1 MLVDQVN
8 GALNTFLDERKK
20 EKTLTMKHIDEI
32 VRIYNSVK
40 TPSHTIEKINFTPSQ
55 FKATQEF
62 KIKSSQSDLIDIK
75 IQDYYSA
82 IKLPKNGNITTT
94 GHITIFHFMQPI
106 IPYSNILFNLT
117 FRKLTTPEKSN
128 IGKRLISKLSECE
141 ATFLEPAFREGNS
154 PDMQAPYLKVFYPNS
169 VPTDLDLT
177 TITNS
182 SYNIIIFSETSDD
195 SIPNIPTRIIIKTIH
210 PITIISY
217 NSNVFIRLIYVNP
230 PNDNCPKIEP
240 VKCPTVEPVKIPKV
254 GPLKS
259 VAEFISSVDN
269 IIKNIQV
276 NELYIEDIDKL
287 MNEYKTIDPEDVK
300 KVTGKD
306 FNMINLRSKSQG
318 NISDVDTDVLIIK
331 SDRFSEIK
339 RLNAIKQTSQDDMT
353 VNPLKK
359 LNVTPITVNNV
370 KCHFCVFSFTH
381 PKFPYS
387 NIKMNIKLNKKDNI
401 NVNSP
406 SPTQKL
412 LNYVVAKLYPLSLK
426 TNSIRIFHDRPT
438 TIPSEKRDLPAQI
451 DLTDVNSPDYSIL
464 IFDNINNKNVII
476 NTIYPVTIMSLDSD
490 INIQLTYLNP
500 YTDGPNPLCPT
511 SSTCPACAEN
521 PACPAC
527 DSCPVCKKCAS
538 CGKKKKK

>member
-40 TPSHTIEKINFTPSQ
+40 TPPHIYNNRVITFNQYKGSALIDIPDSKG
-55 FKATQEF
+55 
-62 KIKSSQSDLIDIK
+62 DLIDIK

-82 IKLPKNGNITTT
+82 IKLPKNGTITTT
-94 GHITIFHFMQPI
+94 FHITIFHFMQPI

-141 ATFLEPAFREGNS
+141 ATFREPEFREGNS
-154 PDMQAPYLKVFYPNS
+154 PDMQAPYLRVFNGVIPR
-169 VPTDLDLT
+169 VLTLDKGRHD
-177 TITNS
+177 S

-195 SIPNIPTRIIIKTIH
+195 NKEITIRTIH

-217 NSNVFIRLIYVNP
+217 NSNVNIELIYINP

-240 VKCPTVEPVKIPKV
+240 VKCPTVEPVKVPNFRND
-254 GPLKS
+254 GTLLKP
-259 VAEFISSVDN
+259 VREFINSIDN
-269 IIKNIQV
+269 IFKTISA

-306 FNMINLRSKSQG
+306 FNMINLRGKSRAD
-318 NISDVDTDVLIIK
+318 ISDVETDVLIFK
-331 SDRFSEIK
+331 SDRFSEVK

-359 LNVTPITVNNV
+359 LNVTPITINNV
-370 KCHFCVFSFTH
+370 KCHFSVFSFTH
-381 PKFPYS
+381 PKLPYS
-387 NIKMNIKLNKKDNI
+387 NMKMNIKLNKKDNI
-401 NVNSP
+401 NINSP
-406 SPTQKL
+406 STTQKL

-476 NTIYPVTIMSLDSD
+476 NTIHPVTIMSLDSD

>member
-20 EKTLTMKHIDEI
+20 EKTMTMKHINEI
-32 VRIYNSVK
+32 VDIYYSVR
-40 TPSHTIEKINFTPSQ
+40 TPGHDINKVNFTPSQ
-55 FKATQEF
+55 FKATTEF
-62 KIKSSQSDLIDIK
+62 KMASPQSDLTEIT

-82 IKLPKNGNITTT
+82 IKLPRNGNITTT
-94 GHITIFHFMQPI
+94 SHITIFHFMQPI
-106 IPYSNILFNLT
+106 IPYSNILFRLT

-154 PDMQAPYLKVFYPNS
+154 AIMQAPYLRVFNGVIPRILR
-169 VPTDLDLT
+169 LDMDGRRSSGSY
-177 TITNS
+177 S

-195 SIPNIPTRIIIKTIH
+195 NKEITIKTIQ

-217 NSNVFIRLIYVNP
+217 NSNVNIELIYINP

-240 VKCPTVEPVKIPKV
+240 VNCPKIEPVISKV
-254 GPLKS
+254 GPLKP
-259 VAEFISSVDN
+259 VAEFINSIDN
-269 IIKNIQV
+269 IFKTINASNI
-276 NELYIEDIDKL
+276 YIEDIDKL

-300 KVTGKD
+300 KVTGKEFKYIHYTGD
-306 FNMINLRSKSQG
+306 KRIEILEMDYIDMF
-318 NISDVDTDVLIIK
+318 IIK
-331 SDRFSEIK
+331 SAKFSNQATKIF
-339 RLNAIKQTSQDDMT
+339 TD
-353 VNPLKK
+353 KK
-359 LNVTPITVNNV
+359 LIDTPITFNNV
-370 KCHFCVFSFTH
+370 KCHLCVFSFTH
-381 PKFPYS
+381 PQFPYS

-412 LNYVVAKLYPLSLK
+412 LNYIVAKLYPLSLK
-426 TNSIRIFHDRPT
+426 TNSIRVFHDRPT
-438 TIPSEKRDLPAQI
+438 TILSEKRDLPAQI
-451 DLTDVNSPDYSIL
+451 DLTDVNLPPYSIL

-476 NTIYPVTIMSLDSD
+476 NTIYPITIMSLDSD

-500 YTDGPNPLCPT
+500 YTDGPTPLCPAG
-511 SSTCPACAEN
+511 PACPVCADN
-521 PACPAC
+521 PACPVCA
-527 DSCPVCKKCAS
+527 SCPVCKKCAS

>member
-32 VRIYNSVK
+32 VRIYNSVE
-40 TPSHTIEKINFTPSQ
+40 TPSHTLEKINFTPSQ

-62 KIKSSQSDLIDIK
+62 KINSSQSDLIDIK

-82 IKLPKNGNITTT
+82 IKLPSNGNITTT

-128 IGKRLISKLSECE
+128 IGKLLISKLSECE
-141 ATFLEPAFREGNS
+141 ATFIETAFREGNS
-154 PDMQAPYLKVFYPNS
+154 PNMQAPNLRVLNGVIPKN
-169 VPTDLDLT
+169 LDLT

-195 SIPNIPTRIIIKTIH
+195 NKEIEIKTIH

-217 NSNVFIRLIYVNP
+217 NSNVNIRLIYVNP

-240 VKCPTVEPVKIPKV
+240 VKCPKIEPVKVPNYRYDGIL
-254 GPLKS
+254 LKPVS
-259 VAEFISSVDN
+259 ECINNIDN
-269 IIKNIQV
+269 IIKNTNKNEIYIQ
-276 NELYIEDIDKL
+276 DIDKL
-287 MNEYKTIDPEDVK
+287 MNEYGTMDPEDIK
-300 KVTGKD
+300 KVTGKE
-306 FNMINLRSKSQG
+306 FNQINFTTYNLI
-318 NISDVDTDVLIIK
+318 NFSDIDNTDMVVLK
-331 SDRFSEIK
+331 SDQFRPPKTS
-339 RLNAIKQTSQDDMT
+339 AIKQT
-353 VNPLKK
+353 VNNGP
-359 LNVTPITVNNV
+359 PITVNNV
-370 KCHFCVFSFTH
+370 KCHLFVFSFIN
-381 PKFPYS
+381 PKLPYS
-387 NIKMNIKLNKKDNI
+387 NIKMNLKLNKKDNI

-426 TNSIRIFHDRPT
+426 NNSIRIFHDRPT
-438 TIPSEKRDLPAQI
+438 TVPSEKRDLPAQI
-451 DLTDVNSPDYSIL
+451 DLTDVNSPPYSIL

-500 YTDGPNPLCPT
+500 YIDGPNPLCPT
-511 SSTCPACAEN
+511 NAVCPDCPVCKTCQGCPKPTCPM
-521 PACPAC
+521 
-527 DSCPVCKKCAS
+527 CPVCKKCAS
-538 CGKKKKK
+538 CGKKKK

>member
-20 EKTLTMKHIDEI
+20 EKTLTIRHIDEI
-32 VRIYNSVK
+32 VRIYNSVE
-40 TPSHTIEKINFTPSQ
+40 TPPHIYNNRVITFNQYKGSALIDIPDSKG
-55 FKATQEF
+55 
-62 KIKSSQSDLIDIK
+62 DLIDIK

-82 IKLPKNGNITTT
+82 IKLPTNGNITTT
-94 GHITIFHFMQPI
+94 FHITIFHFMQPI

-154 PDMQAPYLKVFYPNS
+154 PNMQAPYLKVFNGVIPKN
-169 VPTDLDLT
+169 LDLT
-177 TITNS
+177 TITKNS

-195 SIPNIPTRIIIKTIH
+195 NKEIEIKTIH

-217 NSNVFIRLIYVNP
+217 NSNVNIRLIYVNP

-240 VKCPTVEPVKIPKV
+240 VKCPTVEPVKCPTVEPVKV
-254 GPLKS
+254 PNYRNDGILLKP
-259 VAEFISSVDN
+259 VRECINNIDN
-269 IIKNIQV
+269 IIKKV
-276 NELYIEDIDKL
+276 NEIYIQDIDKL
-287 MNEYKTIDPEDVK
+287 MNEYETMDPEDLK
-300 KVTGKD
+300 KVTGKEFKQMHFTSAGRMGFSD
-306 FNMINLRSKSQG
+306 SDDMDMLVVKSEQFRPLKAF
-318 NISDVDTDVLIIK
+318 TL
-331 SDRFSEIK
+331 
-339 RLNAIKQTSQDDMT
+339 KQT
-353 VNPLKK
+353 VNNRP
-359 LNVTPITVNNV
+359 PITVNNM
-370 KCHFCVFSFTH
+370 KCHLFVFSFIN
-381 PKFPYS
+381 PKLPYS
-387 NIKMNIKLNKKDNI
+387 NMKMNIKLNKKDNI

-406 SPTQKL
+406 STTQKL

-426 TNSIRIFHDRPT
+426 NNSIRIFHDRPT
-438 TIPSEKRDLPAQI
+438 TVPSEKRDLPAQI
-451 DLTDVNSPDYSIL
+451 DLIDINSPPYSIL

-500 YTDGPNPLCPT
+500 YTDGPTPLCP
-511 SSTCPACAEN
+511 AG

-527 DSCPVCKKCAS
+527 AANPTCPVCASCPVCKKCAS
-538 CGKKKKK
+538 CGKKKK

>member
-32 VRIYNSVK
+32 VNIYNSVK
-40 TPSHTIEKINFTPSQ
+40 TPGHEIQKTNFTFSQ
-55 FKATQEF
+55 FKATNPIRHDPG
-62 KIKSSQSDLIDIK
+62 KLDLDQIT

-82 IKLPKNGNITTT
+82 IKLPRNGTITTNS
-94 GHITIFHFMQPI
+94 HITILHIMQPI
-106 IPYSNILFNLT
+106 IPYSNINFKLSFSKQLT
-117 FRKLTTPEKSN
+117 AEKSN

-141 ATFLEPAFREGNS
+141 ATFREPAFREGNA
-154 PDMQAPYLKVFYPNS
+154 PNMQAPNLKVFYPDS

-182 SYNIIIFSETSDD
+182 SYNIIIFSETRFSKE
-195 SIPNIPTRIIIKTIH
+195 IIIKTIH

-217 NSNVFIRLIYVNP
+217 NSDAYITLIYVNP
-230 PNDNCPKIEP
+230 PNENCPKIEPAKCPIIEP
-240 VKCPTVEPVKIPKV
+240 VKCPTIEPVISKR
-254 GPLKS
+254 GPLKP
-259 VAEFISSVDN
+259 VAEFINSIDN
-269 IIKNIQV
+269 IFKTIYP
-276 NELYIEDIDKL
+276 NEIYIEDIDKL

-306 FNMINLRSKSQG
+306 FNMINFRIKSQI
-318 NISDVDTDVLIIK
+318 NISDVETDVLIFK
-331 SDRFSEIK
+331 SDRFSEFIFK
-339 RLNAIKQTSQDDMT
+339 PKQLNAIKQTFNNDIPKTPKT
-353 VNPLKK
+353 VNL
-359 LNVTPITVNNV
+359 NNV
-370 KCHFCVFSFTH
+370 KCHLCLFSVTH

-387 NIKMNIKLNKKDNI
+387 NLKMNIKLNKIDNI

-412 LNYVVAKLYPLSLK
+412 VNYVVAKLYPLSLK
-426 TNSIRIFHDRPT
+426 TNSIRVYHDRPT

-451 DLTDVNSPDYSIL
+451 DLTGVNSPDYSIL

-476 NTIYPVTIMSLDSD
+476 NTIHPITIISLDSD

>member
-20 EKTLTMKHIDEI
+20 EKTLTIRHIDEI

-40 TPSHTIEKINFTPSQ
+40 TPPHIYNNRVITFNQYKGSALIDIPDSKG
-55 FKATQEF
+55 
-62 KIKSSQSDLIDIK
+62 DLIDIK

-82 IKLPKNGNITTT
+82 IKLPTNGNITTT
-94 GHITIFHFMQPI
+94 FHITIFHFMQPI
-106 IPYSNILFNLT
+106 IPYSNIIFDLT

-141 ATFLEPAFREGNS
+141 ATFREPEFREGNS
-154 PDMQAPYLKVFYPNS
+154 PDMQAPYLKVFNGVIPKN
-169 VPTDLDLT
+169 LNLT

-195 SIPNIPTRIIIKTIH
+195 NKEIEIKTIH

-217 NSNVFIRLIYVNP
+217 NSNVLIRLIYVNP

-240 VKCPTVEPVKIPKV
+240 VKCPTVEPVKVPKYRND
-254 GPLKS
+254 GRLLKP
-259 VAEFISSVDN
+259 VRECINNIDN
-269 IIKNIQV
+269 IIKNTNT
-276 NELYIEDIDKL
+276 NEIYMQYIDKL
-287 MNEYKTIDPEDVK
+287 MNEYEIMDPEDIK
-300 KVTGKD
+300 KVTGIELKQVH
-306 FNMINLRSKSQG
+306 FTVTNLIEILDS
-318 NISDVDTDVLIIK
+318 NDIDMFVLK
-331 SDRFSEIK
+331 SDRFRPPKTS
-339 RLNAIKQTSQDDMT
+339 AIKQT
-353 VNPLKK
+353 VNNAP
-359 LNVTPITVNNV
+359 PITVNNV
-370 KCHFCVFSFTH
+370 KCHLFVFSFIN
-381 PKFPYS
+381 PKLPYS

-412 LNYVVAKLYPLSLK
+412 LNYVVAKLYLLSLK
-426 TNSIRIFHDRPT
+426 NNSIRIFHDRPT
-438 TIPSEKRDLPAQI
+438 TVPSEKRDLPAQI

-500 YTDGPNPLCPT
+500 YTDGPNPLCPA
-511 SSTCPACAEN
+511 SSTCPACAES

-527 DSCPVCKKCAS
+527 ASCPVCKKCAS

>member
-40 TPSHTIEKINFTPSQ
+40 PQNHGYYNAIMSYNQ
-55 FKATQEF
+55 YKATVPINIQDAN
-62 KIKSSQSDLIDIK
+62 QDLIDIK

-82 IKLPKNGNITTT
+82 IKLPIHGNITTT
-94 GHITIFHFMQPI
+94 GHITIFHLMQPI
-106 IPYSNILFNLT
+106 IPYSNIIFKLT

-141 ATFLEPAFREGNS
+141 ATFSEPAFREGNS
-154 PDMQAPYLKVFYPNS
+154 PDMQAPYLRVFNGVIPR
-169 VPTDLDLT
+169 VLTLDKGRRD
-177 TITNS
+177 S

-195 SIPNIPTRIIIKTIH
+195 NKEITIRTIH

-217 NSNVFIRLIYVNP
+217 NSNVNIELIYINP

-240 VKCPTVEPVKIPKV
+240 VIPNYRND
-254 GPLKS
+254 GTLLKP
-259 VAEFISSVDN
+259 VAECINNIDN
-269 IIKNIQV
+269 IIKKVNKIDIQ
-276 NELYIEDIDKL
+276 DIDKL
-287 MNEYKTIDPEDVK
+287 MNEYEIMDPEDLK
-300 KVTGKD
+300 KVTGKE
-306 FNMINLRSKSQG
+306 FNQIHFTTDGKI
-318 NISDVDTDVLIIK
+318 NISDVDDNDMIVGK
-331 SDRFSEIK
+331 SAQLRPPKVI
-339 RLNAIKQTSQDDMT
+339 NAIKQTANNDAS
-353 VNPLKK
+353 
-359 LNVTPITVNNV
+359 ITFNNV
-370 KCHFCVFSFTH
+370 KCHLCVFSFTH
-381 PKFPYS
+381 PQFPYS

-412 LNYVVAKLYPLSLK
+412 VNYVVAKLYPLSLK
-426 TNSIRIFHDRPT
+426 KNNNIRVFHDRPT

-451 DLTDVNSPDYSIL
+451 DLTDVNSPPYSIL

-500 YTDGPNPLCPT
+500 YTDGPNPLCPV
-511 SSTCPACAEN
+511 CPE
-521 PACPAC
+521 
-527 DSCPVCKKCAS
+527 CPVCKTCPGCPKPTCPMCKTCAS
-538 CGKKKKK
+538 CGKKKK

>member
-20 EKTLTMKHIDEI
+20 EKTMSMRHIDEI
-32 VRIYNSVK
+32 VKIYNSVK
-40 TPSHTIEKINFTPSQ
+40 PQNHGYYNAIMSYNQYKGTAPINIQ
-55 FKATQEF
+55 DANQ
-62 KIKSSQSDLIDIK
+62 DLIDIK

-82 IKLPKNGNITTT
+82 IKLPINGNITTT
-94 GHITIFHFMQPI
+94 GHITIFHLMQPI
-106 IPYSNILFNLT
+106 IPYSNIIFKLT

-128 IGKRLISKLSECE
+128 IGKLLISKLSECE

-154 PDMQAPYLKVFYPNS
+154 PDMQAPYLRVFNGIIPRVLHLDKDGRNS
-169 VPTDLDLT
+169 SGSY
-177 TITNS
+177 S

-195 SIPNIPTRIIIKTIH
+195 NKEITIRTIH

-217 NSNVFIRLIYVNP
+217 NSNVNIELIYINP

-240 VKCPTVEPVKIPKV
+240 VKCPKIEPVISKV
-254 GPLKS
+254 GPLKP
-259 VAEFISSVDN
+259 VAEFINSIDN
-269 IIKNIQV
+269 IFKTIYP
-276 NELYIEDIDKL
+276 NEIYIEDIDKL

-306 FNMINLRSKSQG
+306 FNMINFRIKSPG
-318 NISDVDTDVLIIK
+318 IISDVETDVLIFK
-331 SDRFSEIK
+331 SDRFSDIISRAK
-339 RLNAIKQTSQDDMT
+339 RLNAIKQTSNNDTPKT
-353 VNPLKK
+353 VNL
-359 LNVTPITVNNV
+359 NNV
-370 KCHFCVFSFTH
+370 KCHLCVFSVTH

-387 NIKMNIKLNKKDNI
+387 NIKMNIKLNKIDNI

-412 LNYVVAKLYPLSLK
+412 VNYVVAKLYPLSLK
-426 TNSIRIFHDRPT
+426 TNSIRVYHDRPT

-451 DLTDVNSPDYSIL
+451 DLTGVNSPDYSIL

-476 NTIYPVTIMSLDSD
+476 NTIHPITIISLDSD

-500 YTDGPNPLCPT
+500 YTDGPTPLCPAGPA
-511 SSTCPACAEN
+511 CPVCAEN
-521 PACPAC
+521 PPCPVCA
-527 DSCPVCKKCAS
+527 SCPVCKKCAS
-538 CGKKKKK
+538 CGKKKK

>member
-20 EKTLTMKHIDEI
+20 EKTLTMRHIDEI
-32 VRIYNSVK
+32 VKIYNSVK
-40 TPSHTIEKINFTPSQ
+40 TPSHDYSNAVMNFNQYKGTLLINFQ
-55 FKATQEF
+55 DLKG
-62 KIKSSQSDLIDIK
+62 DLIDIK

-82 IKLPKNGNITTT
+82 IKLLKHGTITTT

-106 IPYSNILFNLT
+106 IPYSNINLDLT

-154 PDMQAPYLKVFYPNS
+154 PDMQAPYLRVINGVIPR
-169 VPTDLDLT
+169 DLDLT
-177 TITNS
+177 NITKN

-195 SIPNIPTRIIIKTIH
+195 NKEITIKTIH

-217 NSNVFIRLIYVNP
+217 NSNVNIKLIYANP

-240 VKCPTVEPVKIPKV
+240 VNCPKIEPVNCPKVAPVISKV
-254 GPLKS
+254 GPGKP
-259 VAEFISSVDN
+259 VAEFINSIDN
-269 IIKNIQV
+269 IFKTIYPSDI
-276 NELYIEDIDKL
+276 YIEDIDKL

-300 KVTGKD
+300 KVTGKE
-306 FNMINLRSKSQG
+306 FNMINFRIKSPG
-318 NISDVDTDVLIIK
+318 NISDVETDVLIFK
-331 SDRFSEIK
+331 SDRFSEIISRAK
-339 RLNAIKQTSQDDMT
+339 RLNAIKQTS
-353 VNPLKK
+353 N
-359 LNVTPITVNNV
+359 NETPKTINVNNV
-370 KCHFCVFSFTH
+370 KCHLCVFSVTH

-387 NIKMNIKLNKKDNI
+387 NLKMNIKLNKKDNI

-406 SPTQKL
+406 SSTQKL
-412 LNYVVAKLYPLSLK
+412 VNYVVAKLYPLSLK
-426 TNSIRIFHDRPT
+426 TNSILVFHDRPT

-476 NTIYPVTIMSLDSD
+476 NTIHPITIMSLDSD

-500 YTDGPNPLCPT
+500 YIDGPKPLCPAG
-511 SSTCPACAEN
+511 SACPACAD
-521 PACPAC
+521 CPAC
-527 DSCPVCKKCAS
+527 KTLEDCPKPTCPMCKKCAS
-538 CGKKKKK
+538 CGKKKK